1 MPVAEGIC
9 GRSRKTE
16 SATKIWM
23 ALAIDPKSLS
33 RESVEVAKG
42 RVLTFSIESLLGET
56 GCTGKDSDQESED
69 SRFHSVGKVTV
80 SADFAIR
87 TAIMMGN
94 S

>member
-1 MPVAEGIC
+1 MPVAEGIG
-9 GRSRKTE
+9 GRGGKTE

-23 ALAIDPKSLS
+23 ALAINPKSLS
-33 RESVEVAKG
+33 GESIEVAKG
-42 RVLTFSIESLLGET
+42 RVLTWSIESLLGET
-56 GCTGKDSDQESED
+56 GCTGKNSDQESED
-69 SRFHSVGKVTV
+69 SRFHSFTKVTV